1 MVNIQDRSCPG
12 NFRDGTGLTT
22 GNERIMVFSMR
33 LEGPFVKRHL
43 TLGAFRN
50 KETMASRPGAPFEG
64 KTAVLSGRW
73 ENHPGGNEGIHGTR
87 PPPMDGHRLAIPSAT
102 LKPAR
107 HRVRLLRL

>member
-1 MVNIQDRSCPG
+1 
-12 NFRDGTGLTT
+12 
-22 GNERIMVFSMR
+22 MVFSMR

-64 KTAVLSGRW
+64 KTAVSSGRW
-73 ENHPGGNEGIHGTR
+73 ENHPGGNEGYTA
-87 PPPMDGHRLAIPSAT
+87 PAPPMDGHRLAIPSAT